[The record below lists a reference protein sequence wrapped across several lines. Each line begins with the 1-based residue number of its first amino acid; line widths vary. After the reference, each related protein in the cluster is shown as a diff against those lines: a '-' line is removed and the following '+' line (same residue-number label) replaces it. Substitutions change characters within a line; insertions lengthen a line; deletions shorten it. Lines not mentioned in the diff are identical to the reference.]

1 MRVRL
6 NIRAQFLLLLVT
18 ALLVSEVILTGFSLD
33 RIRELDLARSTA
45 RFEGESAVLATRV
58 DSEFLTL
65 LHDMQMIPRM
75 PPFQGL
81 IRSHANNHYDRQELS
96 TSKMWHNRLQTIFAY
111 TLKARPYYMQ
121 MRYIGDADGGRE
133 LVRVDQDSRGMTI
146 IDGEQLQ
153 RKSDEFYFRETLKL
167 QENEVYLSQ
176 ITLNREFGRQDE
188 RNVPTLRAIVPIH
201 DLNGERFG
209 IFVINLDLEA
219 MLKDVLL
226 EYSPVY
232 DTYIYDQM
240 GNVAWYETSSKTA
253 YFRMAEENDIVRATL
268 QLARQANSEST
279 LSPED
284 INRNADL
291 IYSNRLDI
299 GSAENSLALT
309 LTQIEP
315 SHLVL
320 QEANLAERQYLM
332 GSAAT
337 LGMFLALAI
346 VAAHYFTRP
355 ILKLNAGILAWGDGR
370 TDFELPSDRSDE
382 VGVLARSFEGVVS
395 RLAEARKSEFDAYQR
410 VSAAINLA
418 VDGLITVSS
427 SGVIQSIN
435 PVACEIFAS
444 SEENAVDEPIA
455 KFLPAIS
462 KHIQPCQKRKG
473 LLTLTGITSAGY
485 EVPVEVSISE
495 IAVSDGVFY
504 WVVLRDVTE
513 RTVQQAMLEDALGN
527 LQRSNSELN
536 DFAYIAS
543 HDLREPLRGIQIH
556 AQSVLKNAPTGL
568 DAESQRK
575 LGRVNELAK
584 RMQQLV
590 SDLLEFSRLN
600 RIESEGQTTD
610 AQLAVEMV
618 LDSLQSSIE
627 SANAVVELTDRL
639 PFIFGESVHVASVF
653 QNLITNSL
661 KYNEAEIPHIA
672 IGMSEYREHEGV
684 VYRNVFYVRDN
695 GIGIH
700 EDFHDDIFKIF
711 KRLNSEKTY
720 GYGTGAGLTFVRKIV
735 DRYGGKIW
743 LESMPGKGT
752 TFYFTLRVVENG
764 KGL

>member
-18 ALLVSEVILTGFSLD
+18 ALLVSEVILAGFSLD

-45 RFEGESAVLATRV
+45 RFEGESALLASRV
-58 DSEFLTL
+58 DSEFQTL
-65 LHDMQMIPRM
+65 LHDMQMIPRT

-81 IRSHANNHYDRQELS
+81 IRSHANNHYDEQELS
-96 TSKMWHNRLQTIFAY
+96 TSQMWRSRLQTIFAF

-121 MRYIGDADGGRE
+121 IRYIGDTDGGRE
-133 LVRVDQDSRGMTI
+133 LVRVDQDSKGMTI

-153 RKSDEFYFRETLKL
+153 RKSGEFYFQETLNL
-167 QENEVYLSQ
+167 QEDEVYLSRV
-176 ITLNREFGRQDE
+176 TLNREFGQKDK
-188 RNVPTLRAIVPIH
+188 RNVPTLRAIVPVLKL
-201 DLNGERFG
+201 DGERFG

-219 MLKDVLL
+219 MLKDVLV
-226 EYSPVY
+226 EYSPAY

-240 GNVAWYETSSKTA
+240 GNVAWYETASKTA
-253 YFRMAEENDIVRATL
+253 HFRMAAENDAVRAML
-268 QLARQANSEST
+268 QLARQADSDLS
-279 LSPED
+279 LSPAD
-284 INRNADL
+284 INSNDDL
-291 IYSNRLDI
+291 IYNSRLEI

-309 LTQIEP
+309 LSQIEP

-320 QEANLAERQYLM
+320 KEANLAERQYLM

-346 VAAHYFTRP
+346 IAAHYFTRP

-370 TDFELPSDRSDE
+370 SDFELPSDRSDE
-382 VGVLARSFEGVVS
+382 VGVLARSFESVVS
-395 RLAEARKSEFDAYQR
+395 RLAEARKSELDAYQR

-427 SGVIQSIN
+427 TGVIQSIN

-444 SEENAVDEPIA
+444 SEENAVGEPIA

-462 KHIQPCQKRKG
+462 KHITLGQNRKD
-473 LLTLTGITSAGY
+473 LLTLTGVTSARR
-485 EVPVEVSISE
+485 EIPVEVSISE

-513 RTVQQAMLEDALGN
+513 RTEQQATLEDALGN

-556 AQSVLKNAPTGL
+556 AQSVLKNASAGL
-568 DAESQRK
+568 DADSQRK
-575 LGRVNELAK
+575 LERVNVLAK

-600 RIESEGQTTD
+600 RIEPEGEITD
-610 AQLAVEMV
+610 AQLVIETV

-627 SANAVVELTDRL
+627 SANAVVELSDRL
-639 PFIFGESVHVASVF
+639 PSISGESVHVASIF
-653 QNLITNSL
+653 QNLISNSL
-661 KYNEAEIPHIA
+661 KYNDAAIPHIA
-672 IGMSEYREHEGV
+672 IGMSNFREYEGAI
-684 VYRNVFYVRDN
+684 YRNVFYVRDN

-700 EDFHDDIFKIF
+700 EDFHEDVFKIF

-720 GYGTGAGLTFVRKIV
+720 GYGTGSGLTFVRKIV

-743 LESMPGKGT
+743 LESAPGKGA
-752 TFYFTLRVVENG
+752 TFYFTLRVVEND